1 LGNQALLTGTINSK
15 LGNEEYSAKKGA
27 LLASDY
33 SLAKEAGGYAKWS
46 LEEIALQQARLA
58 KLAVVTWP
66 LVFK

>member
-1 LGNQALLTGTINSK
+1 MTGTINSK
-15 LGNEEYSAKKGA
+15 LGNEEYSAKKAA

-33 SLAKEAGGYAKWS
+33 SLAKEAGGYTKWG

-58 KLAVVTWP
+58 KLAIVTWP